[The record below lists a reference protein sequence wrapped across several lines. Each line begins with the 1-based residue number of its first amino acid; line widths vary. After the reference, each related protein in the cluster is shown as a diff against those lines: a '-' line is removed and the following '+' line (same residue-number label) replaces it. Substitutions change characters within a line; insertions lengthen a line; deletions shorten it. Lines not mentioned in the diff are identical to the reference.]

1 MTDEVTRFE
10 IAKLSLRKG
19 DSLVVKSD
27 LMLTPDEVKRIRE
40 HFKRYVPENTEV
52 IVVGSGL
59 SIEVLSRL

>member
-27 LMLTPDEVKRIRE
+27 LMLTPDEVKLIRE